1 MLILTVVFYIKK
13 SSYLKNL
20 IFPQRRLPMANE
32 IYKVDIFAVDRA
44 MLGDSKTI
52 TIHRNNG
59 IPLKIPLSRITWSIV
74 PDDMGEIDFC
84 ITPVIDD
91 DLQMTYEIAGYK
103 KYMEEFAEAIGLR
116 TGIFKKD

>member
-1 MLILTVVFYIKK
+1 
-13 SSYLKNL
+13 
-20 IFPQRRLPMANE
+20 MANE